1 MNRSYDSVVALLSRN
16 LHTPKALSK
25 NNRFRFSSQR
35 RYKQTLTKSDR
46 GAHAIV
52 GKNIRRTNEKSLMN
66 GDGSYLYGLKPV
78 DFSIP
83 PSIHISPPP
92 PPSRCALCC
101 PTTPPVRTASRHPSL
116 TSSRSTSP
124 LLSRRRKLQ
133 QQHNV
138 FQSENGWFSSSRAR
152 PWPLLCC
159 IV

>member
-92 PPSRCALCC
+92 PPKK
-101 PTTPPVRTASRHPSL
+101 PGVKNYVFPISL
-116 TSSRSTSP
+116 VITFGT
-124 LLSRRRKLQ
+124 
-133 QQHNV
+133 
-138 FQSENGWFSSSRAR
+138 
-152 PWPLLCC
+152 C
-159 IV
+159 IYFYLNNKNDAFDYWSAMQTGGSMPIFGNDDEEEEK